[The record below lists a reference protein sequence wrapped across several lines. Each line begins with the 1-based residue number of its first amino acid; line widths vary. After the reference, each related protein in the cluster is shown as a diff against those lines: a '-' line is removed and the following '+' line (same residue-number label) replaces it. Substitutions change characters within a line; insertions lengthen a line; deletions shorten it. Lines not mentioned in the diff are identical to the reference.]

1 MVWLLSISFTE
12 HDLCLGT
19 VHVHIK
25 KIISKDFLKTQKTFI
40 NMLQVAKYPP
50 DSEPLALSP
59 SPISPPYG
67 LKSMNA
73 SPYYMHDSS
82 LSCNLK
88 KIFQT
93 QSYFPFISFLHVY
106 CKSWSL
112 IPPSLLHPKT
122 IIFLSFVISTFHYLI
137 TLKRSVGF
145 FCHS

>member
-73 SPYYMHDSS
+73 SITILHAWF
-82 LSCNLK
+82 LFILK
-88 KIFQT
+88 FEKIFQT

-106 CKSWSL
+106 CKSWCW

-122 IIFLSFVISTFHYLI
+122 IIFFEDF
-137 TLKRSVGF
+137 
-145 FCHS
+145 